1 MAPGEKGEERAG
13 PEGEITRCDVCL
25 RGWYWGATA
34 ELQAGPTLSST
45 EDPLG
50 EPGQVT

>member
-1 MAPGEKGEERAG
+1 MG
-13 PEGEITRCDVCL
+13 PEGEITRCDVCPG
-25 RGWYWGATA
+25 GWYWGATA

-45 EDPLG
+45 KDSLG